1 MSPFLQSLGVLI
13 GIPKGHVPL
22 WRVQGEALE
31 SFPCGIIEHRGRE
44 GTA

>member
-1 MSPFLQSLGVLI
+1 MGFQRDLS
-13 GIPKGHVPL
+13 L

-31 SFPCGIIEHRGRE
+31 SFPCGIIEHWGRE